1 MSLRRTLLTT
11 RRILEQLRHDPRTI
25 ALMLL
30 VPAALV
36 GLLAWTLTDE
46 PGAFDSIGPK
56 LLGVFPLVVMFLVTS
71 VITLRERSGGTLERL
86 FTMPLTK
93 ADFVGGYAIAFGSLA
108 IVQSFLVSVLSYT
121 WYGLAHQGVPWRI
134 SVVALSAGLLGTAF
148 GLALSAVAHTEF
160 QAVQFMPAFILPQLL
175 LCGLFIPVSRLP
187 TVLRA
192 IADVLPMTAAVHAIS
207 PLQTNPYYLGQFAIM
222 LAYILVA
229 LVVGAATL
237 RRSVK

>member
-30 VPAALV
+30 VPTALV

-134 SVVALSAGLLGTAF
+134 SVVALCAGLLGTTF

>member
-121 WYGLAHQGVPWRI
+121 WYGLAHKGVPWRI

>member
-11 RRILEQLRHDPRTI
+11 RRILEQLRHDPRTL
-25 ALMLL
+25 ALLLL
-30 VPAALV
+30 VPTALV
-36 GLLAWTLTDE
+36 GLLAWSLTNQ
-46 PGAFDSIGPK
+46 PGAFDSVGPK
-56 LLGVFPLVVMFLVTS
+56 LLGVFPLIVMFLVTS
-71 VITLRERSGGTLERL
+71 VITLRERTVGTLERL
-86 FTMPLTK
+86 FTLPLTK
-93 ADFVGGYAIAFGSLA
+93 ADFVAGYAIAFGALA
-108 IVQSFLVSVLSYT
+108 LVQSLLVSVLSYT

-134 SVVALSAGLLGTAF
+134 SIVALCAGLLGTAF

-175 LCGLFIPVSRLP
+175 LCGLVIPVSQLP
-187 TVLRA
+187 SVLRA

-207 PLQTNPYYLGQFAIM
+207 PFQTNPYYLGQFAIM

-237 RRSVK
+237 RRVTK